1 VGDGAWLLH
10 LKGGK
15 TLKKISLLLSAMAL
29 LALTS
34 GTALPETYVEGYI
47 GNNFSVTS
55 PNPLELSVN
64 PLYRGPT
71 KTVMEY
77 PRVLSSAI
85 TGGGKL
91 GIWFSREGF
100 PHYQFPDWMKYLGF
114 YLDFNIHALDYY
126 PGIGSRRMTITPSP
140 GLLHFQHYKLLGN
153 GTIATIGFMF
163 AGRYGFW
170 PTEKVPFGKLQPYV
184 AAGPAILL
192 TTMAPKLMFQ
202 PNNQYELF
210 PTSHEVPRYAQTSS
224 RTIVSL
230 ALESELGLRFMI
242 TRFLS
247 VETSFKYRF
256 ANPSSTYDFSLFG
269 FTHQLTYAPQFN
281 LFSLQAGVA
290 YHF

>member
-1 VGDGAWLLH
+1 M
-10 LKGGK
+10 
-15 TLKKISLLLSAMAL
+15 KKISLLLSAMAL

-55 PNPLELSVN
+55 PNPAEISVN

-71 KTVMEY
+71 KAVMEY

-85 TGGGKL
+85 IGGGKL

-114 YLDFNIHALDYY
+114 YLDCSVHGLDYY
-126 PGIGSRRMTITPSP
+126 PGIGSRRMDVTPSP
-140 GLLHFQHYKLLGN
+140 GPLHFQHYKLLGN
-153 GTIATIGFMF
+153 GTITTIGFMV
-163 AGRYGFW
+163 AGRYGFF

-184 AAGPAILL
+184 AVGPAILL

-202 PNNQYELF
+202 PNNFFELF
-210 PTSHEVPRYAQTSS
+210 PTSHQVPRYAQTSS
-224 RTIVSL
+224 QTSVTL
-230 ALESELGLRFMI
+230 ALETELGVRFMI

-247 VETSFKYRF
+247 VETSVKYRY
-256 ANPSSTYDFSLFG
+256 ANPSATYDFSLFG
-269 FTHQLTYAPQFN
+269 YTHQVTYAPELN